1 MKTLMSFI
9 KQVIAAL
16 NEREYA
22 DRTYIRVEQG
32 RWTLNGKRFEE
43 MTLKERQRLDEHI
56 ML

>member
-1 MKTLMSFI
+1 MSFI